1 MSSRRKFVIAL
12 NVIAILIAA
21 LSYSMHR
28 SAVLQTNTSF
38 SAVEMQLIPLQTMTD
53 THHPGC
59 APSCVV
65 ISRSVLGITR

>member
-1 MSSRRKFVIAL
+1 MSIRRKFVIVL
-12 NVIAILIAA
+12 HVIAILIAV

-28 SAVLQTNTSF
+28 SAALQTRTSF
-38 SAVEMQLIPLQTMTD
+38 PAIEMQTMTD

-65 ISRSVLGITR
+65 ISRSALGITR